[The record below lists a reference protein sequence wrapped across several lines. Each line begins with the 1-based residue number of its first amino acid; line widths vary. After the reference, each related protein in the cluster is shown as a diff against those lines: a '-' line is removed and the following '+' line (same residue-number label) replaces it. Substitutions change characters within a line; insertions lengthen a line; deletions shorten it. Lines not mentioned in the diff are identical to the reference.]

1 MEIGGD
7 QEGVEDVVIV
17 GGGIAGL
24 ATTLALRRVGVQALV
39 LERSDQLRAS
49 GGAILLFSNAWV
61 ALEALGVAHKL
72 SSIYPPL
79 QSGYVT
85 NESGEVVSHRTS
97 QESNMKRPVRIV
109 KRKDV
114 LEAIADELPTNT
126 IRFSSKLSSIETRT
140 NEASSLAL
148 LHMEDGSI
156 IKTKVLI
163 GCDGVHSVV
172 ASWLGLSKP
181 VYSSRSALR
190 GLGVM
195 PQGHGLNNESHIFLQ
210 DGYRVGVG
218 PLNDRE
224 AHWFIIYNCT
234 SLEEDEENMI
244 VMDPK
249 ILMKKVLQ
257 MVANFPPLFLQLVQ
271 HTDPATLTWAP
282 LMFRIPWDLMF
293 RNLSIGIVTVAG
305 DALHPMT
312 PELGQGGCTSL
323 EDAVVL
329 GRHIG
334 TCFLKDKIIQPLEVA
349 KVLKLYA
356 KERRFRSISLIL
368 ASYVFGWFQLE
379 GSFQRLKSYVRDTI
393 FFKYVYQRTIAH
405 VTKYDCGKLPV
416 V

>member
-24 ATTLALRRVGVQALV
+24 ATALALRRVGVRALV

-49 GGAILLFSNAWV
+49 GGAILLFSNAWI

-79 QSGYVT
+79 LRNV
-85 NESGEVVSHRTS
+85 
-97 QESNMKRPVRIV
+97 KRPGRLVT
-109 KRKDV
+109 RKDV
-114 LEAIADELPTNT
+114 LEALADELPTNT

-148 LHMEDGSI
+148 LHMEDKTI

-172 ASWLGLSKP
+172 ARWLGLRKP
-181 VYSSRSALR
+181 VYSGRSALR

-218 PLNDRE
+218 PLNDQQ
-224 AHWFIIYNCT
+224 AHWFIMYNCS
-234 SLEEDEENMI
+234 SLEEDEENNMMRA
-244 VMDPK
+244 MDSK

-257 MVANFPPLFLQLVQ
+257 MVANFPPLFLQIVQ

-282 LMFRIPWDLMF
+282 LMFRLPWDLMF
-293 RNLSIGIVTVAG
+293 RDLSIGIVTVAG

-312 PELGQGGCTSL
+312 PELGQGGCTAL
-323 EDAVVL
+323 EDA
-329 GRHIG
+329 I
-334 TCFLKDKIIQPLEVA
+334 FLA
-349 KVLKLYA
+349 
-356 KERRFRSISLIL
+356 RRVFPMAEELRKGYYIL
-368 ASYVFGWFQLE
+368 
-379 GSFQRLKSYVRDTI
+379 
-393 FFKYVYQRTIAH
+393 
-405 VTKYDCGKLPV
+405 
-416 V
+416 